1 MKNGI
6 IEKQTPV
13 LGILRSFLKKT
24 CKQYGITGSSL
35 YNIIE
40 NGYCRM
46 IDGWGESLEE
56 NNISRLVRKPD
67 ILGKLSGRRPAI
79 ISISGHDSRNF
90 QKILILPV
98 IKEDSL
104 WGILVHMIS
113 TEDIKGAVILD
124 MLQDCADISRYYVP
138 LLGVEEEKENTV
150 GSNSIFKEHL
160 PSIYLMMSPDL
171 QILEAKGSGF
181 QDIKMLPETLVGKQF
196 QTIVLDGMMDQK
208 TLMAIKGRRFAE
220 DILVVNTVAGV
231 RNWYRANSYPE
242 WKNQHLERI
251 HMIMSDINLLKSGY
265 IENKAYKDQIEYYG
279 NSMIDGI
286 ILCDGDFRI
295 IYRTASAIRVLAAY
309 EGMREPKYL
318 MDMLD
323 ETSNDIIRERLE
335 QIREIAQE
343 KWKREGTVTLNPSG
357 KPFLRFVHK
366 GQGTKNPS
374 AKIHMET
381 DIEMSI
387 TYLPA
392 SDRNK
397 QRFIL
402 VLREVEYADNKQ
414 RIPIR
419 LPGMFIECDSEKTII
434 KAFSDNNN
442 CWMNVPANMFIGK
455 NIKNFTGQIDICK
468 GINEIIWQVNNEKK
482 KVLFDC
488 DYYDDGTI
496 KGYLTQWEWKPDWG
510 KGSEKILLEYLC
522 ESKRE
527 IVIFCDLN
535 LNTRFVSSNVRN
547 ILKYDPEMYALMEI
561 GLTYNAQ
568 SLNKVVELFA
578 EGYTAMI
585 NGNLKWSGSITV
597 DQAKKN
603 RKWLKGK
610 MLLAIISDG
619 NQPFG
624 FVVRTRFRPR
634 KKNEE
639 VERWS

>member
-1 MKNGI
+1 MKNAMI
-6 IEKQTPV
+6 DKQTPV

-35 YNIIE
+35 YNLID
-40 NGYCRM
+40 NGHCRM
-46 IDGWGESLEE
+46 IEGWGESLED

-67 ILGKLSGRRPAI
+67 IIGKLSTRRPALV
-79 ISISGHDSRNF
+79 SINGHDTRNI
-90 QKILILPV
+90 QEILILPV
-98 IKEDSL
+98 IKEGSL

-113 TEDIKGAVILD
+113 TADIQGAVILD
-124 MLQDCADISRYYVP
+124 MLQDCADISRCYVP
-138 LLGVEEEKENTV
+138 LLGVEEEKENTG
-150 GSNSIFKEHL
+150 GSNLFFKEHL
-160 PSIYLMMSPDL
+160 PSIYLMMGPDL
-171 QILEAKGSGF
+171 QILEAKGSGLH
-181 QDIKMLPETLVGKQF
+181 DIKMLPETLVGKQF
-196 QTIVLDGMMDQK
+196 QTIVMDKMMDQK
-208 TLMAIKGRRFAE
+208 TLMAIKGRRHSE
-220 DILVVNTVAGV
+220 DILIVNAVAGV
-231 RNWYRANSYPE
+231 KNWYRVNSYPE

-251 HMIMSDINLLKSGY
+251 HMIMSDINQLKNGY
-265 IENKAYKDQIEYYG
+265 IENKTYKDQIEYYG

-309 EGMREPKYL
+309 EGMREPRYL

-323 ETSNDIIRERLE
+323 EYSNDIIKERLE

-343 KWKREGTVTLNPSG
+343 KWEREGTVTLNPSG

-374 AKIHMET
+374 AKIQMET

-392 SDRNK
+392 GDRSK

-402 VLREVEYADNKQ
+402 VLREVEYVDNKQ
-414 RIPIR
+414 LDPIS
-419 LPGMFIECDSEKTII
+419 LPGMFIECDSDKTII
-434 KAFSDNNN
+434 KAFSGNNN

-455 NIKNFTGQIDICK
+455 NIKNFTGQIDIYK
-468 GINEIIWQVNNEKK
+468 GINEIVWQINNEKK

-488 DYYDDGTI
+488 DCSDDGTI

-510 KGSEKILLEYLC
+510 KGSERILLEYLC
-522 ESKRE
+522 ESEKE

-547 ILKYDPEMYALMEI
+547 ILEYEPEVYALMEI
-561 GLTYNAQ
+561 GLTYNTQ
-568 SLNKVVELFA
+568 SLNKVVELFV
-578 EGYTAMI
+578 EGYAAMI

-619 NQPFG
+619 KKPFG
-624 FVVRTRFRPR
+624 FVVRTRFRR
-634 KKNEE
+634 RVKSEE
-639 VERWS
+639 VG

>member
-1 MKNGI
+1 MRNAMI
-6 IEKQTPV
+6 DKQIPV

-24 CKQYGITGSSL
+24 CKLYGITGSSL
-35 YNIIE
+35 YNIMD
-40 NGYCRM
+40 NDYCRM

-56 NNISRLVRKPD
+56 NNISKLVRKPD
-67 ILGKLSGRRPAI
+67 IIGKLSGRRPAL
-79 ISISGHDSRNF
+79 ISISGHDSGNF
-90 QKILILPV
+90 QKILFLPV
-98 IKEDSL
+98 MKEDSL
-104 WGILVHMIS
+104 WGILVHKIS
-113 TEDIKGAVILD
+113 AADIQGAVILD

-138 LLGVEEEKENTV
+138 LLGVEEEKENIG
-150 GSNSIFKEHL
+150 GSNLIFKEHL

-171 QILEAKGSGF
+171 QILEAKGSGL

-220 DILVVNTVAGV
+220 DILIVNTVAGV

-251 HMIMSDINLLKSGY
+251 HMIMSDINLLKNGY

-286 ILCDGDFRI
+286 VLCDGDFRI

-309 EGMREPKYL
+309 EGMREPKYM

-323 ETSNDIIRERLE
+323 EASSDIIKERLE

-374 AKIHMET
+374 AKIQMET
-381 DIEMSI
+381 EIEMSI
-387 TYLPA
+387 SYLPA
-392 SDRNK
+392 GDRSK

-402 VLREVEYADNKQ
+402 VLREVECTDNKQ
-414 RIPIR
+414 RDPMGF
-419 LPGMFIECDSEKTII
+419 PGMFIECNSDKII
-434 KAFSDNNN
+434 IRAFSDNRNGWIN
-442 CWMNVPANMFIGK
+442 ALAKELIGK
-455 NIKNFTGQIDICK
+455 NIQNFTGQIDICK
-468 GINEIIWQVNNEKK
+468 GINEIVWQVNNEKK

-488 DYYDDGTI
+488 DCSDDGSI
-496 KGYLTQWEWKPDWG
+496 KGYLTQGEWKAAWG
-510 KGSEKILLEYLC
+510 KGSERILLEYLC
-522 ESKRE
+522 ESERE

-561 GLTYNAQ
+561 GLTYNTQ

-585 NGNLKWSGSITV
+585 NGNLKWIGSITV
-597 DQAKKN
+597 DQAKQN
-603 RKWLKGK
+603 RKWMKGK
-610 MLLAIISDG
+610 MLLAILSDG
-619 NQPFG
+619 NKPFG
-624 FVVRTRFRPR
+624 FVIRTQFRPR
-634 KKNEE
+634 TKTMK
-639 VERWS
+639 R

>member
-1 MKNGI
+1 M

-13 LGILRSFLKKT
+13 FGILRSFLKKT
-24 CKQYGITGSSL
+24 CKQYGIIGSSL
-35 YNIIE
+35 YNLID

-46 IDGWGESLEE
+46 NAGWGELPEE
-56 NNISRLVRKPD
+56 NYISSLVRKPD
-67 ILGKLSGRRPAI
+67 IIEKLSGRRPVL
-79 ISISGHDSRNF
+79 ISISGHETRNI

-104 WGILVHMIS
+104 WGFLVHMIS
-113 TEDIKGAVILD
+113 SVDIQGAVILD
-124 MLQDCADISRYYVP
+124 MLQDCADISKYYVP
-138 LLGVEEEKENTV
+138 LLGVEEEKENIG
-150 GSNSIFKEHL
+150 GSNLIFKEHL

-171 QILEAKGSGF
+171 QILEAKGSGL
-181 QDIKMLPETLVGKQF
+181 QDVKMLPETLVRKQF
-196 QTIVLDGMMDQK
+196 QTIVPDGMMDQK

-220 DILVVNTVAGV
+220 DILIVNTVAGV
-231 RNWYRANSYPE
+231 ENWYRANSYPE

-251 HMIMSDINLLKSGY
+251 HMIMSDINQLKNGY
-265 IENKAYKDQIEYYG
+265 IENKAYRDQIEYYG

-318 MDMLD
+318 MEMLD
-323 ETSNDIIRERLE
+323 ETSSDIIKERLE

-374 AKIHMET
+374 AKIQIET

-387 TYLPA
+387 TYLP
-392 SDRNK
+392 SSERSK

-402 VLREVEYADNKQ
+402 VLREADYTDKKQ
-414 RIPIR
+414 CDPIR
-419 LPGMFIECDSEKTII
+419 LPGMFIECDSDKTII
-434 KAFSDNNN
+434 KAFSGNNN
-442 CWMNVPANMFIGK
+442 GWMNVPADMFIGK
-455 NIKNFTGQIDICK
+455 NIQKFTGQIDICK
-468 GINEIIWQVNNEKK
+468 GINEIVWLVNNEKK

-488 DYYDDGTI
+488 DYSDDGTI
-496 KGYLTQWEWKPDWG
+496 KGYLAQEEWQPGWG
-510 KGSEKILLEYLC
+510 KGNERILLEYLC
-522 ESKRE
+522 EDERE

-547 ILKYDPEMYALMEI
+547 ILRYDPEMYALMEI
-561 GLTYNAQ
+561 GLTYNTQ
-568 SLNKVVELFA
+568 SLNKVVELFV

-597 DQAKKN
+597 DQAKQN

-610 MLLAIISDG
+610 MLLAILSDG

-624 FVVRTRFRPR
+624 FVVRTQFRPR
-634 KKNEE
+634 IKTMK
-639 VERWS
+639 R